1 MLPQARQEE
10 NGVAVFSK
18 STRRIAA
25 LSAAMCLAGA
35 VHAAEYTNAKP
46 LLLQAID
53 APDGRAQGEIVGPIA
68 DKFRETTQSSAP
80 VMAEVTTLKS
90 FKQEGCKRLNLRLK
104 QANVMT
110 KEGKPVEFAV
120 DYGINL
126 CRDGSPPTEGMD
138 LEQVGKILEKSSL
151 PTLGDD

>member
-1 MLPQARQEE
+1 MRLRE
-10 NGVAVFSK
+10 GIAVV
-18 STRRIAA
+18 
-25 LSAAMCLAGA
+25 AAMVLAPIA
-35 VHAAEYTNAKP
+35 CAAEYTSVKP

-68 DKFRETTQSSAP
+68 DKFRETTKSTAP
-80 VMAEVTTLKS
+80 VMAEVTTIKS
-90 FKQEGCKRLNLRLK
+90 FKEEGCKRLNLRLK

-110 KEGKPVEFAV
+110 KEGKPTELVV

-138 LEQVGKILEKSSL
+138 LEKVGKVLGSVGL
-151 PTLGDD
+151 PHDSRRRVPAA

>member
-1 MLPQARQEE
+1 MRLHQGIVTVVSIVLMP
-10 NGVAVFSK
+10 V
-18 STRRIAA
+18 T
-25 LSAAMCLAGA
+25 
-35 VHAAEYTNAKP
+35 HAAEYTSAKP

-68 DKFRETTQSSAP
+68 DKFRETTKSSAP
-80 VMAEVTTLKS
+80 VMAEANTIKS

-126 CRDGSPPTEGMD
+126 CRDGNPPTEGMD
-138 LEQVGKILEKSSL
+138 LEKVGKA
-151 PTLGDD
+151 LGSGGVAEGYRY

>member
-1 MLPQARQEE
+1 
-10 NGVAVFSK
+10 
-18 STRRIAA
+18 
-25 LSAAMCLAGA
+25 MCLVGT
-35 VHAAEYTNAKP
+35 VHAAEYTSAKP
-46 LLLQAID
+46 LLMQAID
-53 APDGRAQGEIVGPIA
+53 APDGRVEGELVGPIA
-68 DKFRETTQSSAP
+68 DKFRETTKSTAP
-80 VMAEVTTLKS
+80 LMAEVTTIKS

-138 LEQVGKILEKSSL
+138 LEKIGKA
-151 PTLGDD
+151 LGSGGVAEGYRY

>member
-1 MLPQARQEE
+1 MRLHHAIVPVVSMVLMS
-10 NGVAVFSK
+10 VA
-18 STRRIAA
+18 
-25 LSAAMCLAGA
+25 
-35 VHAAEYTNAKP
+35 HAAEYTSTKP

-68 DKFRETTQSSAP
+68 DKFREATKSSAP
-80 VMAEVTTLKS
+80 LMAEVTTIKG

-110 KEGKPVEFAV
+110 REGKPAEFAV

-138 LEQVGKILEKSSL
+138 LEKVGKIL
-151 PTLGDD
+151 GDTRSTSPR

>member
-1 MLPQARQEE
+1 
-10 NGVAVFSK
+10 VSSK
-18 STRRIAA
+18 LSQRIAA
-25 LSAAMCLAGA
+25 LAATMCLAGTA
-35 VHAAEYTNAKP
+35 HAAEYTSAKP

-68 DKFRETTQSSAP
+68 DKFRETTKSTAP
-80 VMAEVTTLKS
+80 VMAEVTTIKS
-90 FKQEGCKRLNLRLK
+90 FKQEGCKRLNLRFK

-110 KEGKPVEFAV
+110 KEGKPVEFVV

-138 LEQVGKILEKSSL
+138 LEKVGKA
-151 PTLGDD
+151 LGAVSATGTDSH

>member
-1 MLPQARQEE
+1 MRLHQ
-10 NGVAVFSK
+10 GIVTVVAMVLMPI
-18 STRRIAA
+18 T
-25 LSAAMCLAGA
+25 
-35 VHAAEYTNAKP
+35 HAAEYTSAKP

-68 DKFRETTQSSAP
+68 DKFRETTKSSAP

-90 FKQEGCKRLNLRLK
+90 FKQEGCKRLNMRLK

-138 LEQVGKILEKSSL
+138 LEQIGKA
-151 PTLGDD
+151 LGSGGVAEGYRY

>member
-1 MLPQARQEE
+1 MRLHQ
-10 NGVAVFSK
+10 GIVMVVAMVLIPI
-18 STRRIAA
+18 T
-25 LSAAMCLAGA
+25 
-35 VHAAEYTNAKP
+35 HAAEYTRAKP

-53 APDGRAQGEIVGPIA
+53 APDGRVEGELVGPIA
-68 DKFRETTQSSAP
+68 DKFRETTKSTAP
-80 VMAEVTTLKS
+80 LMAEVTTIKS

-138 LEQVGKILEKSSL
+138 MEKVGNVLRQH
-151 PTLGDD
+151 

>member
-1 MLPQARQEE
+1 MM
-10 NGVAVFSK
+10 VAMALMPI
-18 STRRIAA
+18 TR
-25 LSAAMCLAGA
+25 
-35 VHAAEYTNAKP
+35 AAEYTSAKP

-68 DKFRETTQSSAP
+68 DKFRETTKSTAP
-80 VMAEVTTLKS
+80 VMAEVTTIKS
-90 FKQEGCKRLNLRLK
+90 FKQDGCKRINLRLK

-110 KEGKPVEFAV
+110 KEGKPVEFIV

-138 LEQVGKILEKSSL
+138 LEEVGKA
-151 PTLGDD
+151 LGAVSATRTDSH